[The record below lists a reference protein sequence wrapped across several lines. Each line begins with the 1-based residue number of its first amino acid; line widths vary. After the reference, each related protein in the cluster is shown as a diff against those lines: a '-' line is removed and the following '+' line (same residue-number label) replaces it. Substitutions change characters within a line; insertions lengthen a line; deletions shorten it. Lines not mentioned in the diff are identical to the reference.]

1 MPEITDYIIDRGGFI
16 STKEI
21 NSRPTYLKLLDSA
34 KKGEVIRVR
43 RGVYA
48 LKESL
53 ANIMFDVDK
62 LIPGG
67 VVCMYSAWSHYGI
80 STQVPLEYHIAVP
93 KNKRMTLPDYPPVS
107 LHRWSDNTYNTGITT
122 ADIGGYNVMIYDL
135 EKCVCDAIK
144 FRNKVG
150 QDVASEILKL
160 YLKRH
165 DCNISKLMSYAKILR
180 VDKTIKGYL
189 DFEL

>member
-1 MPEITDYIIDRGGFI
+1 MSELFDYIKEKGGFI
-16 STKEI
+16 STREI
-21 NSRPTYLKLLDSA
+21 KSRPIYLKLLDSA
-34 KKGEVIRVR
+34 KKGKLIRVR

-48 LKESL
+48 LEESF

-62 LIPGG
+62 LIPSG

-93 KNKRMTLPDYPPVS
+93 KNKKLTLPDYPPVS
-107 LHRWSDNTYNTGITT
+107 LHRWTDNTYNTGITT
-122 ADIGGYNVMIYDL
+122 ANIGGYNVMIYDL

-180 VDKTIKGYL
+180 VEKTIKGYL